1 MNTLFLVTQCDQEWP
16 KLGVGRKFKPPEVHR
31 FPQKPIP
38 FLLGYV
44 QELLLKKVI
53 EPVNL
58 IRFQACLFCVDKN
71 DSSRKRVILD
81 LLSLNKRIHY
91 N

>member
-1 MNTLFLVTQCDQEWP
+1 MNTLSLVTQCDQEWP

-53 EPVNL
+53 EPVNS
-58 IRFQACLFCVDKN
+58 IHFQACLFCVDKN